1 MSRIFVKG
9 EKKERIDPSQLPR
22 PKLVR
27 RNAAK
32 NFEYIPSPS
41 PSSSPSHSTSSRRSG
56 FGRQARS
63 LDIPH
68 SGSQTSFRLD
78 GSDGE
83 LDMMYESLGLLGPDD
98 FEIPRDMWE
107 LMKSRSSSD
116 VIKRPELSFFESEDP
131 EEPRIQNVDAVG
143 DELSDGFNER
153 VQINESTMPPNR
165 SSETAPCNGIRGDR
179 PPLLTPPPAMSLPV
193 LDNGCSTWDLINSL
207 APDTEESILGGTPMI
222 HYSDD
227 DDEEA
232 DAAGDNEEKDGV
244 DGIRLGETVV
254 LSGSSSFTSH
264 DDDASSS
271 TTDPVSVI
279 SPNGTVRAN
288 ITYWEKGDLLGQGSF
303 GKVYKAISSE
313 GFFFAVKEV
322 SLTEQ
327 GTQGR
332 QSVLQ
337 LEQEI
342 DLLSQFEHEN
352 IVRYLGTDK
361 DDSSLYIF
369 LELITQGSLVSLY
382 KRYNLRDSQVSAY
395 TRQIL
400 YGLQYLH
407 DRRVVHRDIKCA
419 NILVAANGT
428 VKLADFGL
436 AKATKLNDLKS
447 CKGTPFWMA
456 PEVVNQ
462 KNKGYGHL
470 ADIWSVGCT
479 VLEML
484 TRLVPYHPLEHM
496 TALYRIG
503 RGIPPPIPPSLSREA
518 RDFIMLCL
526 QANPSD
532 RPSAADLL
540 HHPFVRRPLP
550 TGSESPL
557 FPGRWVSS

>member
-1 MSRIFVKG
+1 MSRIFVRG
-9 EKKERIDPSQLPR
+9 EKKENVDPSQSPR
-22 PKLVR
+22 PKLAR

-32 NFEYIPSPS
+32 NFEYIPSPLPS
-41 PSSSPSHSTSSRRSG
+41 PSTSSRRSG

-68 SGSQTSFRLD
+68 SGSRNSFRLD

-83 LDMMYESLGLLGPDD
+83 LDMVYRSLGLSGPDD

-116 VIKRPELSFFESEDP
+116 VIKRPDLSFFESEDP
-131 EEPRIQNVDAVG
+131 EEPWVQNVDAIG
-143 DELSDGFNER
+143 DELSDGFNDR
-153 VQINESTMPPNR
+153 VQINESTMPPNQ
-165 SSETAPCNGIRGDR
+165 SSGTAPCNGIRGDC

-207 APDTEESILGGTPMI
+207 APDDEESILGGTPMI
-222 HYSDD
+222 HFSDHD
-227 DDEEA
+227 DAEA
-232 DAAGDNEEKDGV
+232 DAAGDNVERDRVNGV
-244 DGIRLGETVV
+244 RLGETLV

-279 SPNGTVRAN
+279 SPNGAVRAN

-342 DLLSQFEHEN
+342 DLLSQFEHKN
-352 IVRYLGTDK
+352 IVRYLGTAK
-361 DDSSLYIF
+361 DDSTLYIF
-369 LELITQGSLVSLY
+369 LELVTQGSLVSLY
-382 KRYNLRDSQVSAY
+382 QRYNLRDSQVSVY

-407 DRRVVHRDIKCA
+407 DRRVVH
-419 NILVAANGT
+419 
-428 VKLADFGL
+428 
-436 AKATKLNDLKS
+436 
-447 CKGTPFWMA
+447 
-456 PEVVNQ
+456 
-462 KNKGYGHL
+462 
-470 ADIWSVGCT
+470 
-479 VLEML
+479 
-484 TRLVPYHPLEHM
+484 
-496 TALYRIG
+496 
-503 RGIPPPIPPSLSREA
+503 
-518 RDFIMLCL
+518 
-526 QANPSD
+526 
-532 RPSAADLL
+532 
-540 HHPFVRRPLP
+540 
-550 TGSESPL
+550 
-557 FPGRWVSS
+557 